1 MDRRIFLHHFGAYLA
16 ATSALCTTCKTAFAQ
31 WPGQGG
37 NGSASSGDGW
47 PSSSNNFDAPT
58 NDSRDDDYGGSSYR
72 LEGCSLSG
80 DLASRF
86 RFVRSSGIP
95 QIDQAT
101 FQEANYLAQVTGMQ
115 PSLAFLDDRESK
127 NAFAINQDII
137 SGRSPHGAVAM
148 GVRLIQEFLQLPTP
162 NPQTNSLCIQA
173 ALVHEWA
180 HIAQF
185 NYGVRASRTKH
196 KELMA
201 DFIAGWYLG
210 YKDAFA
216 GAQSDPTAP
225 MLGMASV
232 GDTNFNAPGHHGTPQ
247 ERYGAYLAG
256 FQFVKGGGGGGVG
269 GGVQGGFFTGGGA
282 YGVGGYGGGGGR
294 AQPPHFRVAFQ
305 HAAQRYIR

>member
-1 MDRRIFLHHFGAYLA
+1 MNRRQFLHRFSIYLA
-16 ATSALCTTCKTAFAQ
+16 ATSAVCVACRPAFG
-31 WPGQGG
+31 WLDELERPGDKAPSWVDTPPQPP
-37 NGSASSGDGW
+37 DGMKAAEGA
-47 PSSSNNFDAPT
+47 DGAL
-58 NDSRDDDYGGSSYR
+58 R

-80 DLASRF
+80 DFAKRF
-86 RFVRSSGIP
+86 RFLPSSGIP
-95 QIDQAT
+95 QIDLAT

-115 PSLAFLDDRESK
+115 PSLAFLDDLKSK

-162 NPQTNSLCIQA
+162 NPLTNTLCIQA

-185 NYGVRASRTKH
+185 NFRVRASRTKH
-196 KELMA
+196 TELMA

-216 GAQSDPTAP
+216 GTQSDPTAP

-232 GDTNFNAPGHHGTPQ
+232 GDTNFNSPGHHGTPQ

-256 FQFVKGGGGGGVG
+256 FRFVKGGGGGGIG
-269 GGVQGGFFTGGGA
+269 GGIQGGFFTGGGA
-282 YGVGGYGGGGGR
+282 YGGGGFGGGYGSV
-294 AQPPHFRVAFQ
+294 QPPHFRAAFRYAVQ
-305 HAAQRYIR
+305 QYIR